1 MGYSPDDDVQLTGE
15 DLTRARTLVADAQE
29 TIRGAQDAFSQL
41 GMLVRN
47 QLSDGRAAM
56 TAELAPREAGD
67 DGGSVKVTYY
77 GDDGRC
83 LYVLEDPP
91 GICRPCTDSKPGPTS
106 PAPPAVVLLS
116 E

>member
-1 MGYSPDDDVQLTGE
+1 MGYSPDGDVQLTGE
-15 DLTRARTLVADAQE
+15 ELARARTLMKDAQAAVLQ
-29 TIRGAQDAFSQL
+29 AQEAFTQL
-41 GMLVRN
+41 GIVVRG

-56 TAELAPREAGD
+56 TAQIAPREASD
-67 DGGSVKVTYY
+67 DGGSVTVTYY

-83 LYVLEDPP
+83 LYVLQDPP
-91 GICRPCTDSKPGPTS
+91 GICRPCTDSKPGPKS